1 MHNISK
7 NGLREHTTIPHTEV
21 IHHKRQCAFL
31 LVGLV
36 AVFIIGGGQFYY
48 LLVMSDALRQVQGV
62 TFQFK
67 LIFPV
72 FFFIFTLLTLARY
85 WLIMFFAFLE
95 TSKVEAFNIIL
106 RYKMPKVSILVPAHN
121 EEHCIVETLQ
131 SLIRVDFPKLEIIL
145 VDDGSTDNTYAKA
158 EPFAGM
164 HDDKVIKIFR
174 KLQGGKASALNLAFQ
189 YCVGEYIV
197 CMDADSQLAPDSVRM
212 LLRRFIHD
220 NIGACAGQ
228 VVIRNRC
235 NLLTHLQAL
244 EYMLMNGTAR
254 MFQSYFASVLI
265 APGPLTMFRRRVLQ
279 ELQDHWRSENH
290 GGELHPG
297 KVAGPWESDTF
308 AEDTKLSLSILTS
321 GADIVYEPAALCF
334 TTAPTQV
341 QKLLHQRYRWNRGNI
356 QAARRTWRRWCQNP
370 SQRPSFGIWLIVFI
384 IESILWSILDI
395 LGLSM
400 FLLLMMTSGGFG
412 PAYMWYL
419 LLLLVDMNAV
429 AFCATNSYHSYG
441 TILFVPVYRTYFGL
455 LLQVNALFALFDEL
469 KDRRMHW

>member
-1 MHNISK
+1 MQNISK
-7 NGLREHTTIPHTEV
+7 NGLRAHTAIPPTTV
-21 IHHKRQCAFL
+21 IHHKRQCGFL
-31 LVGLV
+31 LLGLV

-48 LLVMSDALRQVQGV
+48 LLLMPAALSQVEGI
-62 TFQFK
+62 TSQFK
-67 LIFPV
+67 LVFPV
-72 FFFIFTLLTLARY
+72 FFFIFTILTLARY

-95 TSKVEAFNIIL
+95 TSKFEAFNISS
-106 RYKMPKVSILVPAHN
+106 RKMKTKVSILVPAHN

-131 SLIRVDFPKLEIIL
+131 SLISIDFPNLEILL

-174 KLQGGKASALNLAFQ
+174 KPQGGKASALNLAFR
-189 YCVGEYIV
+189 YCAGEYVV

-212 LLRRFIHD
+212 LLRRFIHA

-254 MFQSYFASVLI
+254 MFQSYFSAVLI
-265 APGPLTMFRRRVLQ
+265 APGPLTMFRRSVLQ
-279 ELQDHWRSENH
+279 ELQDHRRLEDRGNR
-290 GGELHPG
+290 LHPG
-297 KVAGPWESDTF
+297 KVSGPWESDTF

-334 TTAPTQV
+334 TAAPTRV
-341 QKLLHQRYRWNRGNI
+341 HRLLNQRYRWNRGNI

-370 SQRPSFGIWLIVFI
+370 SQRPGLGIWLIVFI
-384 IESILWSILDI
+384 IESLLWSILDI
-395 LGLSM
+395 IGLGM
-400 FLLLMMTSGGFG
+400 FLLLIITSGGFG
-412 PAYMWYL
+412 PAYIWYL
-419 LLLLVDMNAV
+419 LLLLVDMNAA
-429 AFCATNSYHSYG
+429 AFCATNSYHPYG
-441 TILFVPVYRTYFGL
+441 TILLVPVYRTYFGV
-455 LLQVNALFALFDEL
+455 LLQVNTLFSLFDEL